1 MCGDLQKAISDLERK
16 AKQIIELRQKASAA
30 KEAIQKQFDEI
41 DSKIAVKFLNE
52 KYVALKKEVE
62 KTRALGDTEIVN
74 ACNHVIGN
82 ISEFQNELSVVYG
95 QYLQRKSELETALE
109 AMRDRV
115 TRGVYSNPEDEF
127 KDGQCKRN
135 SLLEFLDK
143 YGDEGEYVPEIEAAL
158 KAIQKDIEKDA
169 FEQAD
174 SKINKLENMITEAF
188 MSASLA
194 DLKAEYVGQSAPKIK
209 RLFQKA
215 RANAPTILFID
226 EADTVFPGRDLTSG
240 DTDSFTKDMVNQ
252 FLVEMDGVLT
262 GESRVFVVAAT
273 NRVNVLD
280 NAIKSRLGKPIV
292 IPLPDKAQRK
302 ALFTK
307 LLQKENM
314 NFKSFHFS
322 DEFLDKTNHMSGRD
336 IKDFVDNMRKEA
348 QKQTRNISDY
358 KTEAEAKKLF
368 YDCLR
373 LFEEDLVRKLESS
386 LDITINRPS
395 DKVRYNDIIG
405 CEEIKRAIDR
415 QVEMFD
421 FRARRRADEYD
432 IKMKRGILVYGPPG
446 NGKSQLAQAAAN
458 EHGLYFMKITSDT
471 FTKVSLSEQNKTL
484 VKIFNSALQLSE
496 ICGEEIKGVLLFF
509 DEFDALA
516 SGELL
521 DPRVRGTMLTQLDD
535 QDTLRNPNTK
545 VLFMAATNYYEK
557 LDEAM
562 IRDGRIDEKLE
573 MRDPSPENGTQML
586 IQFCSQNPKVEPLDE
601 EIAKSAYDNYAN
613 NMKEVKIRRFVAS
626 QKIILSLTG
635 YDDQKLEKAA
645 ELRFENERP
654 SGADLRN
661 YANNLISTAY
671 YRNSFTKDMKLHI
684 TEDVVKDVIATYYD
698 KVSHEE

>member
-1 MCGDLQKAISDLERK
+1 
-16 AKQIIELRQKASAA
+16 
-30 KEAIQKQFDEI
+30 
-41 DSKIAVKFLNE
+41 
-52 KYVALKKEVE
+52 
-62 KTRALGDTEIVN
+62 
-74 ACNHVIGN
+74 
-82 ISEFQNELSVVYG
+82 
-95 QYLQRKSELETALE
+95 
-109 AMRDRV
+109 
-115 TRGVYSNPEDEF
+115 
-127 KDGQCKRN
+127 
-135 SLLEFLDK
+135 
-143 YGDEGEYVPEIEAAL
+143 
-158 KAIQKDIEKDA
+158 
-169 FEQAD
+169 
-174 SKINKLENMITEAF
+174 
-188 MSASLA
+188 
-194 DLKAEYVGQSAPKIK
+194 
-209 RLFQKA
+209 
-215 RANAPTILFID
+215 
-226 EADTVFPGRDLTSG
+226 
-240 DTDSFTKDMVNQ
+240 
-252 FLVEMDGVLT
+252 
-262 GESRVFVVAAT
+262 
-273 NRVNVLD
+273 
-280 NAIKSRLGKPIV
+280 
-292 IPLPDKAQRK
+292 
-302 ALFTK
+302 
-307 LLQKENM
+307 M

-562 IRDGRIDEKLE
+562 IRAGRIDEKLE

>member
-1 MCGDLQKAISDLERK
+1 
-16 AKQIIELRQKASAA
+16 
-30 KEAIQKQFDEI
+30 
-41 DSKIAVKFLNE
+41 
-52 KYVALKKEVE
+52 
-62 KTRALGDTEIVN
+62 
-74 ACNHVIGN
+74 
-82 ISEFQNELSVVYG
+82 
-95 QYLQRKSELETALE
+95 
-109 AMRDRV
+109 MRR
-115 TRGVYSNPEDEF
+115 E
-127 KDGQCKRN
+127 C
-135 SLLEFLDK
+135 
-143 YGDEGEYVPEIEAAL
+143 
-158 KAIQKDIEKDA
+158 
-169 FEQAD
+169 
-174 SKINKLENMITEAF
+174 
-188 MSASLA
+188 
-194 DLKAEYVGQSAPKIK
+194 
-209 RLFQKA
+209 
-215 RANAPTILFID
+215 
-226 EADTVFPGRDLTSG
+226 
-240 DTDSFTKDMVNQ
+240 
-252 FLVEMDGVLT
+252 
-262 GESRVFVVAAT
+262 
-273 NRVNVLD
+273 
-280 NAIKSRLGKPIV
+280 
-292 IPLPDKAQRK
+292 
-302 ALFTK
+302 
-307 LLQKENM
+307 
-314 NFKSFHFS
+314 
-322 DEFLDKTNHMSGRD
+322 
-336 IKDFVDNMRKEA
+336 
-348 QKQTRNISDY
+348 
-358 KTEAEAKKLF
+358 
-368 YDCLR
+368 
-373 LFEEDLVRKLESS
+373 EEDLVRKLESS

-562 IRDGRIDEKLE
+562 IRAGRIDEKLE